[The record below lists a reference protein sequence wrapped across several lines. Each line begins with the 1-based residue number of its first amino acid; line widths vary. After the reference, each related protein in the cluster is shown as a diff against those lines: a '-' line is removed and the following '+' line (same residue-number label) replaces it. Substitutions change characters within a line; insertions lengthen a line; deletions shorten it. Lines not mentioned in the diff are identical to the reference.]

1 MLAWFWTFIQFYQ
14 YTLLTVVVLPNQHS
28 EWIIRWV
35 SQSSAFTCMWHT
47 LCLSPILCGTW
58 MNRMKYWI
66 AVAECY
72 SEKKSSS
79 EMLSVGEMVSPGW
92 FTSHVVCLSDCSI
105 ADSVRGTSEE
115 AQGGLSAKRS
125 TRKTCYQW
133 HTVWPWANA
142 GCVFTMRSK
151 GIFKINCL
159 NICSKLHR
167 SKFICTQAP
176 VLLNQKFEPYKSN
189 AVQYF

>member
-1 MLAWFWTFIQFYQ
+1 MWAALTQPLATFLGRCTPGLAMQRKMLPIPELGSEQDICTESYRVVISLYCFHMLAWFWTFIQFYQ

-115 AQGGLSAKRS
+115 AQG
-125 TRKTCYQW
+125 
-133 HTVWPWANA
+133 TV
-142 GCVFTMRSK
+142 R
-151 GIFKINCL
+151 
-159 NICSKLHR
+159 
-167 SKFICTQAP
+167 
-176 VLLNQKFEPYKSN
+176 
-189 AVQYF
+189 